1 MWRQVLSDDNR
12 EEWNDNMNYRLLQKL
27 KYTPHLT
34 AQEKHIVDYI
44 LNKPEAV
51 FDSTAHELA
60 KLTYTSA
67 STIVRLCKKLG
78 TKGYPDFQLK
88 LALEYQQ
95 RPATLQTTQDHPHNP
110 SFTEPGNV
118 LAAID
123 TVPYLYQQAL
133 DDTRRMLSAPVM
145 LRIADWVKQSGRID
159 VYGSDMNYYLAQQ
172 ACAKWNELGIS
183 AIAHNNA
190 NMHYLNTM
198 NPNRLTL
205 SFVISQTGENP
216 SMIEAAKV
224 LSNKEMKV
232 IAVTGKNHST
242 LSRHCDETLLAYGY
256 NEQLRLSKMSSMVS
270 VLYIFDMLYM
280 GSIQD
285 TY

>member
-1 MWRQVLSDDNR
+1 MKRYMLWDDYR
-12 EEWNDNMNYRLLQKL
+12 EEWNNRMESKLLQKL
-27 KYTPHLT
+27 KYASQLT
-34 AQEKHIVDYI
+34 AQERHIVDYI
-44 LNKPEAV
+44 LNNPEVV

-60 KLTYTSA
+60 QQTYTSS

-88 LALEYQQ
+88 LALEYQ
-95 RPATLQTTQDHPHNP
+95 RIPSALQKQDSP
-110 SFTEPGNV
+110 FAEQGNV

-123 TVPYLYQQAL
+123 SVPYLYQQAL
-133 DDTRRMLSAPVM
+133 EDTRGMLKAPVL
-145 LRIADWVKQSGRID
+145 LRIANWVKESGRID
-159 VYGSDMNYYLAQQ
+159 IYGSDMNYYLAQQ

-198 NPNRLTL
+198 NPNSLTL
-205 SFVISQTGENP
+205 SFVISHTGENQ

-224 LSNKEMKV
+224 LSNKQMKV
-232 IAVTGKNHST
+232 IAVTGSNHST
-242 LSRHCDETLLAYGY
+242 LSKHCDETLLAYGY

-280 GSIQD
+280 SSISD

>member
-1 MWRQVLSDDNR
+1 MLWDDFR
-12 EEWNDNMNYRLLQKL
+12 EEWNNRMESKLLQKL
-27 KYTPHLT
+27 KYASQLT

-44 LNKPEAV
+44 LNNPEVV

-60 KLTYTSA
+60 QQTYTSS

-95 RPATLQTTQDHPHNP
+95 IPSALQTQDDHAIA
-110 SFTEPGNV
+110 EQGNV

-123 TVPYLYQQAL
+123 SVPYLYQQAL
-133 DDTRRMLSAPVM
+133 EDTRRMLNAPVL
-145 LRIADWVKQSGRID
+145 LRIANWVKESVRID

-183 AIAHNNA
+183 AIAHNSP

-198 NPNRLTL
+198 NPNNLTL
-205 SFVISQTGENP
+205 SFVISHTGENQ

-224 LSNKEMKV
+224 LSNKQMKV
-232 IAVTGKNHST
+232 IAVTGNNHST

-270 VLYIFDMLYM
+270 VLYLFDMLYM
-280 GSIQD
+280 GSISD